1 MSTQTHGSVPVGDSV
16 IDYEIIGE
24 GTPILMLHG
33 WSVDRELM
41 KGCMEPVMERYP
53 GSFRRVYIDLPGMGR
68 SRAGA
73 SIRNADQMLEAIFGF
88 VDKVLPGERLLL
100 AGESFGCFL
109 ARGFLHAR
117 KEIVDGLLLICP
129 CVIPGAVPQDVPPL
143 RVLRTDAGF
152 FESIPEEEKRGFLG
166 FHSVQTR
173 DVYERYKREIE
184 PAFSRFDRD
193 FLEKRLDGAFS
204 FPLENT
210 PVPFDKPALIL
221 SGRQDHMVG
230 YKNPFRLTED
240 YTRATFAALDMAGH
254 NLQIEQKELFEVL
267 VGDWL
272 KRVSEETGDLP
283 IQ

>member
-1 MSTQTHGSVPVGDSV
+1 MDTAKYGSVEVGDSV

-24 GTPILMLHG
+24 GMPILMLHG

-41 KGCMEPVMERYP
+41 KGCMEPVFETV
-53 GSFRRVYIDLPGMGR
+53 SEKFRRVYLDLPGMGK
-68 SRAGA
+68 SKAGD
-73 SIRNADQMLEAIFGF
+73 SIRNADQMLDVILAF
-88 VDKVLPGERLLL
+88 VDRILPGSRILL

-109 ARGFLHAR
+109 ARGFIHAR
-117 KEIVDGLLLICP
+117 PDVVDGLLLICP
-129 CVIPGAVPQDVPPL
+129 CVIPGAVPQNVPQL
-143 RVLRTDAGF
+143 RVLRSDDAF
-152 FESIPEEEKRGFLG
+152 FEGIPEEDKQGFQS

-173 DVYERYKREIE
+173 EVYARYKAEIE
-184 PAFSRFDRD
+184 PAFARFDHD

-204 FPLENT
+204 FPLQDI

-221 SGRQDHMVG
+221 AGRQDHVVG

-254 NLQIEQKELFEVL
+254 NLQIEQKVLFEAL

-272 KRVSEETGDLP
+272 KRVCEELE
-283 IQ
+283 

>member
-1 MSTQTHGSVPVGDSV
+1 MDTAQYGSVEVGDSV

-24 GTPILMLHG
+24 GMPILMLHG

-41 KGCMEPVMERYP
+41 KGCMEPVFETV
-53 GSFRRVYIDLPGMGR
+53 SEKFRRVYLDLPGMGK
-68 SRAGA
+68 SKAGD
-73 SIRNADQMLEAIFGF
+73 SIRNADQMLDVILAF
-88 VDKVLPGERLLL
+88 VDRILPGARILL

-117 KEIVDGLLLICP
+117 PDVVDGLLLICP
-129 CVIPGAVPQDVPPL
+129 CVIPGAVPQNVPPL
-143 RVLRTDAGF
+143 RVLRSDDAF
-152 FESIPEEEKRGFLG
+152 FEGIPEEDKQGFQS
-166 FHSVQTR
+166 FHSVQTME
-173 DVYERYKREIE
+173 VYARYKAEIE
-184 PAFSRFDRD
+184 PAFARFDRD

-204 FPLENT
+204 FPLQDI

-221 SGRQDHMVG
+221 AGRQDHVVG

-254 NLQIEQKELFEVL
+254 NLQIEQKALFEAL

-272 KRVSEETGDLP
+272 KRVCEEAE
-283 IQ
+283 

>member
-1 MSTQTHGSVPVGDSV
+1 MDMVTYGTVAAGDSV
-16 IDYEIIGE
+16 IDYEIRGE
-24 GTPILMLHG
+24 GFPILMLHG

-41 KGCMEPVMERYP
+41 KGCMEPVFERFA
-53 GSFRRVYIDLPGMGR
+53 GTFRRVYLDLPGMGR
-68 SRAGA
+68 STAGA
-73 SIRNADQMLEAIFGF
+73 SIHNADQMLDAILAF
-88 VDKVLPGERLLL
+88 VDEVIPGERVLL

-129 CVIPGAVPQDVPPL
+129 CVIPGAVPQNVPPL
-143 RVLRTDAGF
+143 RVLRSDEAF
-152 FESIPEEEKRGFLG
+152 FEGIPEEEKQGFMG
-166 FHSVQTR
+166 FHAVQTR
-173 DVYERYKREIE
+173 DVYARYKAEIE

-204 FPLENT
+204 FPLEDM

-221 SGRQDHMVG
+221 SGRQDHVVG

-240 YTRATFAALDMAGH
+240 YTRATYAALDMAGH
-254 NLQIEQKELFEVL
+254 NLQIEQKEVFEAL

-272 KRVSEETGDLP
+272 TRVSGE
-283 IQ
+283 IK

>member
-1 MSTQTHGSVPVGDSV
+1 MGYAKHGSIAVGDSV

-24 GTPILMLHG
+24 GMPILMLHG

-41 KGCMEPVMERYP
+41 KGCMEPVFEMFPEK
-53 GSFRRVYIDLPGMGR
+53 FRRIYLDLPGMGK
-68 SRAGA
+68 SKAGD
-73 SIRNADQMLEAIFGF
+73 SIRNADQMLDAILAF
-88 VDKVLPGERLLL
+88 VEQALPGERLLL

-117 KEIVDGLLLICP
+117 PDLVDGLLLICP
-129 CVIPGAVPQDVPPL
+129 CVIPGAVPQNVPPL
-143 RVLRTDAGF
+143 RVLRSDDAF
-152 FESIPEEEKRGFLG
+152 FEGIPEAEKQGFLS
-166 FHSVQTR
+166 FHSVQTKE
-173 DVYERYKREIE
+173 VYARYKAEIE
-184 PAFSRFDRD
+184 PAFAKFDRD

-204 FPLENT
+204 FPLEDL

-221 SGRQDHMVG
+221 AGRQDHVVG

-254 NLQIEQKELFEVL
+254 NLQIEQKVLFEAL

-272 KRVSEETGDLP
+272 KRVSEEAK
-283 IQ
+283 